1 MAKLLVARE
10 GGPDAGKDG
19 GLAGGGV
26 ALQGQGRAPRI
37 LHLVLDMR
45 EQRSRRAQIIA
56 YTKCW

>member
-26 ALQGQGRAPRI
+26 ALQGRGRAPRI
-37 LHLVLDMR
+37 LHLVLTCESRDH
-45 EQRSRRAQIIA
+45 EEPRS
-56 YTKCW
+56 